1 MRDLKPDLSLIGAR
15 VCRFKDARDGAQIQN
30 MSINENHSIDS
41 PLLTDLFG
49 AEPATVHELWKN
61 AATSFGAA
69 RHLKILSAYDDNFSE
84 IGAISEKSIRL
95 YATLHNADFEVR
107 RNFQTGRPPA
117 WAKIRYLIDEI
128 RKGEHEFLLWIDAD
142 ACFVRG
148 DADILICVR
157 PEKDLFL
164 VNHCV
169 NGGMLTNFPGVHAYF
184 ERPNTGVI
192 LARSSRWSLEFL
204 ERVWNKTEYMNHP
217 WWENAALMAEIGYWQ
232 EISHGAKP
240 NQPDQRTLAKI
251 GWLPLEWNS
260 VPTEVNGEPA
270 GIAQKPIILHFAGMP
285 NESRIREMRQLQFAP
300 IPLCAPQMAGDFR

>member
-1 MRDLKPDLSLIGAR
+1 VRDLKLDSSLTGAR
-15 VCRFKDARDGAQIQN
+15 VCRFEGARDGAKVQN
-30 MSINENHSIDS
+30 MPINENHSIGS
-41 PLLTDLFG
+41 LLLSDLFS
-49 AEPATVHELWKN
+49 AERPAIHELPEN
-61 AATSFGAA
+61 AARSFGTA
-69 RHLKILSAYDDNFSE
+69 RRLKILSAYDDNFSE

-95 YATLHNADFEVR
+95 YAMLHNADFEVR
-107 RNFQTGRPPA
+107 RNFPIGRPPA
-117 WAKIRYLIDEI
+117 WAKVRFLIDEI

-148 DADILICVR
+148 DADILSCVR

-164 VNHCV
+164 VNHRV

-184 ERPNTGVI
+184 ERPNTGLI

-232 EISHGAKP
+232 EISHGVKP
-240 NQPDQRTLAKI
+240 NQPDQRTLSKI

-270 GIAQKPIILHFAGMP
+270 GITQKPIILHFAGMP
-285 NESRIREMRQLQFAP
+285 NESRKREMKRLCFAP
-300 IPLCAPQMAGDFR
+300 IPLYAPTTAGDFR